1 MTYYNNLTTA
11 VGYADLSYATTTLDG
26 TIGYYSGS
34 ASTAKKENSKSV
46 SKSSWNW
53 IPAIKGIYPQ
63 KDKRMVVVKFSD
75 NSIVKLHCH
84 EEDTFNV
91 EIATALAISYKFC
104 GGKKNEFRK
113 MVKEF
118 TKGE

>member
-1 MTYYNNLTTA
+1 MTNYNNLATA
-11 VGYADLSYATTTLDG
+11 VGYADLGYTATS
-26 TIGYYSGS
+26 ISPISYYSGN
-34 ASTAKKENSKSV
+34 ASTSKKDEQKSV
-46 SKSSWNW
+46 LKSAWSL

-91 EIATALAISYKFC
+91 EIAAALAIAYKFC
-104 GGKKNEFRK
+104 GGNKSKFKRI
-113 MVKEF
+113 VKEF

>member
-1 MTYYNNLTTA
+1 MTNYNNLTTA
-11 VGYADLSYATTTLDG
+11 VGYADLSYATTSISP
-26 TIGYYSGS
+26 IGYYSGS
-34 ASTAKKENSKSV
+34 SPAVKKENSKSV
-46 SKSSWNW
+46 SKSAWNW

-91 EIATALAISYKFC
+91 EIAAALAIAYKFC
-104 GGKKNEFRK
+104 SGNKSKFKR